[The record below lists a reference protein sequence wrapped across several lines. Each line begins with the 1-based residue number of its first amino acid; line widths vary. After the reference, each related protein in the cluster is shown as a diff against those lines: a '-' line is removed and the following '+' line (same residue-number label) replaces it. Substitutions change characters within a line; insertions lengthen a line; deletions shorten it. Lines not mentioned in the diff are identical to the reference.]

1 VAERAQFRC
10 QGVKVFVPSL
20 TPTGWK
26 RLHAPFLSQKYCLV
40 RQMNFESSPVGLW
53 VLVTASKATQIPRE
67 VVFLT
72 LAWRPAPCL
81 TQQIF
86 TEGSDAR
93 MTNTK
98 INLLDKI
105 GTHPVF

>member
-1 VAERAQFRC
+1 MAERAQFRC
-10 QGVKVFVPSL
+10 QGVKDFVPSL

-72 LAWRPAPCL
+72 LAWRPAPC
-81 TQQIF
+81 
-86 TEGSDAR
+86 AR